1 MAIALAHVAISSR
14 DRAILA
20 AARRRMRPGATFG
33 DAVAALAT
41 ATAEV
46 ITGGRVFVIGAG
58 PIRGEAAASPIIG
71 SQISG
76 VGIVQT
82 KGGIEIVR
90 IERDGRVRR
99 LGLFA

>member
-1 MAIALAHVAISSR
+1 MAIARAHASLSPR

-20 AARRRMRPGATFG
+20 AARRRLASGPSFSQ
-33 DAVAALAT
+33 AVAALAA
-41 ATAEV
+41 ATAEL
-46 ITGGRVFVIGAG
+46 IEGGRVFVIGAG

-82 KGGIEIVR
+82 KGGIEVVR